1 VEHPISDTITATP
14 LAHKFSRISWT
25 RRDFS
30 RLAAASLIH
39 LYGAKSGFATEP
51 SSAAILTP
59 RTLAPMFPLAG
70 PSPDSFAELMVYD
83 PTADPDAKFFRSI
96 VPRASRIAAFAPT
109 QAHPTLS
116 PLPQLAGLTG
126 CYRSLG
132 PEVVDTYKKVR
143 YGLPPRD
150 GVYISRMVAYH
161 DVLVNWSGP
170 GVIPNPAMTDAAHRN
185 GALCLGTIFQPDRR
199 IYDSSVVPAR
209 KVAAK
214 FVELAIFFGFD
225 GYFVNF
231 EMGTPQ
237 AHREVHQWMSMMREE
252 ARAHGKSEFYIQ
264 FYDGTTL
271 MDRLMPVAES
281 SSALGRAGSSADS
294 AMLDQGWSGYS
305 MTRGCCS
312 GRSLDPATVSQY
324 CNEHGLDPFAS
335 AYFGFQLYPGPGYFG
350 LAAPSVIH
358 PNDSSQA
365 YGSLQIY
372 SYEDGLHTMLEARK
386 HGSLQT
392 SADSRQEEFY
402 ALERSFFSGQ
412 SQNPALENQPDT
424 DQALTYAEV
433 AGGTR
438 KYSDYSP
445 TEERPT
451 DQIRLPIT
459 FGVANFTVEHSVIGD
474 FPFLTRFNLGEGEAF
489 FIDGAKASNL
499 PWFNMGIQDL
509 LPTWQ
514 WWMEPISGFLD
525 RSISRFEPLD
535 IRYDKGLAFHGG
547 SSLHISGKL
556 LSGDGVAL
564 RLFKMKLPMQSGP
577 NAASLHIVWLGSK
590 PTKYQFQLGLVF
602 EDSVGQT
609 EWIGLA
615 DASRMTHEPLTDGW
629 VLSRINLTAY
639 HGRTLAALLLGFK
652 TGGSHEEPAAV
663 DIHIGEIYIGTS
675 PEEAPP
681 SPPSGFTLEAHTAG
695 AEQDSVQARLHWK
708 MDEAIVYYDLFSV
721 SLRGNRKTWLGRV
734 SGDCYYVADAGL
746 GKQNSILF
754 ELVATSR
761 RYPLLRSLPARTVL
775 RVRDGLPGLL
785 CTSD

>member
-1 VEHPISDTITATP
+1 VEYPISDTTTATP
-14 LAHKFSRISWT
+14 SAWKFSRISWT
-25 RRDFS
+25 RRNFS

-39 LYGAKSGFATEP
+39 LCGAKSGFAMEP
-51 SSAAILTP
+51 SSAAIP
-59 RTLAPMFPLAG
+59 APGTLAPVFPLAG
-70 PSPDSFAELMVYD
+70 PSPDSFAKLMAYD
-83 PTADPDAKFFRSI
+83 PAADPDAAFFRSI
-96 VPRASRIAAFAPT
+96 VPRASRIAPFAPA
-109 QAHPTLS
+109 QAQPKLS

-132 PEVVDTYKKVR
+132 SEVDDTYKKVR
-143 YGLPPRD
+143 YGLPPKD

-161 DVLVNWSGP
+161 DILVNWSGP
-170 GVIPNPAMTDAAHRN
+170 GIIPNPAMTDAAHRN

-199 IYDSSVVPAR
+199 IYDSSSVPAR
-209 KVAAK
+209 QVAARL
-214 FVELAIFFGFD
+214 VELAIFFGFD

-237 AHREVHQWMSMMREE
+237 AHGEVHQWMAMMHEE
-252 ARAHGKSEFYIQ
+252 ARARGKSDFYIQ
-264 FYDGTTL
+264 FYDGTTR
-271 MDRLMPVAES
+271 MERLMPVAES
-281 SSALGRAGSSADS
+281 GSAPDHAGSSADS
-294 AMLDQGWSGYS
+294 AMLDQGWSGYG
-305 MTRGCCS
+305 MVRGCCS
-312 GRSLDPATVSQY
+312 GRSVAPAAVSQY
-324 CNEHGLDPFAS
+324 CGEHGLDPFAS

-350 LAAPSVIH
+350 LSAPAVIH

-386 HGSLQT
+386 HGSPQAP
-392 SADSRQEEFY
+392 ADARQEEFY

-412 SQNPALENQPDT
+412 SQNPALENQPD
-424 DQALTYAEV
+424 DGQARTYAEV

-438 KYSDYSP
+438 RYSDYSP

-514 WWMEPISGFLD
+514 WWMEPISAPLD
-525 RSISRFEPLD
+525 RSLSRFEPLD
-535 IRYDKGLAFHGG
+535 VRYDKELAFHGG

-556 LSGDGVAL
+556 LSGGGVAL

-577 NAASLHIVWLGSK
+577 NAASLHVVWMGTK
-590 PTKYQFQLGLVF
+590 PARNQFQVGLVF
-602 EDSVGQT
+602 EDNAGQT
-609 EWIGLA
+609 EWIGLTGA
-615 DASRMTHEPLTDGW
+615 ARMTHEPLTHGW
-629 VLSRINLTAY
+629 VLSRIDLAAY

-652 TGGSHEEPAAV
+652 TGGPSSV
-663 DIHIGEIYIGTS
+663 DIHIGEIYIGTPS
-675 PEEAPP
+675 EQAPP
-681 SPPSGFTLEAHTAG
+681 SAPSGFTLEAHTAG
-695 AEQDSVQARLHWK
+695 AEPDSVQARLHWK
-708 MDEAIVYYDLFSV
+708 MDEAVAYYDLFSANPG
-721 SLRGNRKTWLGRV
+721 GNKKTWLGRI
-734 SGDCYYVADAGL
+734 SGDCYYVADAAL

-761 RYPLLRSLPARTVL
+761 RYPLLRSLPARTALVA
-775 RVRDGLPGLL
+775 RE
-785 CTSD
+785 